1 MVNFDK
7 SLDFSHV
14 FSNNSI
20 VSRMVGVYMFLD
32 HSSEKTLDK
41 LKVLQVVE
49 QFAVPLTN
57 VQLTEFILEHDFV
70 NYFSLQQCLTELVE
84 ASFLEYSDSEGEFY
98 YLLTESGKNSIEF
111 FKDRIPQNIRRN
123 INDAV
128 VEKKKSIVIDT
139 QITADYHKLDDT
151 EYLVELKITENH
163 LVLADVKLTMASNKH
178 AKRMCENWK
187 KNAQFLYGDLVNLL
201 NNTDEKE

>member
-1 MVNFDK
+1 
-7 SLDFSHV
+7 
-14 FSNNSI
+14 
-20 VSRMVGVYMFLD
+20 MFLD

-98 YLLTESGKNSIEF
+98 YLLTESGKNSVEF
-111 FKDRIPQNIRRN
+111 LKTVFRKTFVVILTTLLLKRKNQLLSIHTLLLII
-123 INDAV
+123 IN
-128 VEKKKSIVIDT
+128 
-139 QITADYHKLDDT
+139 
-151 EYLVELKITENH
+151 
-163 LVLADVKLTMASNKH
+163 
-178 AKRMCENWK
+178 
-187 KNAQFLYGDLVNLL
+187 
-201 NNTDEKE
+201 

>member
-1 MVNFDK
+1 
-7 SLDFSHV
+7 
-14 FSNNSI
+14 
-20 VSRMVGVYMFLD
+20 MVGVYMFLD

-98 YLLTESGKNSIEF
+98 YLLTESGKNSVAF

-128 VEKKKSIVIDT
+128 VEKKKSIVINT
-139 QITADYHKLDDT
+139 HITADYHKLDDT

-163 LVLADVKLTMASNKH
+163 LILADIKLTMASNKH

-201 NNTDEKE
+201 NIDDDKD

>member
-1 MVNFDK
+1 
-7 SLDFSHV
+7 
-14 FSNNSI
+14 
-20 VSRMVGVYMFLD
+20 MFMD

-41 LKVLQVVE
+41 LKILQVVE

-57 VQLTEFILEHDFV
+57 VQLTEFILENDFV

-84 ASFLEYSDSEGEFY
+84 ASFLEYSDSEGEEY

-128 VEKKKSIVIDT
+128 VEKKKSIVINT
-139 QITADYHKLDDT
+139 QVSADYHKLDDT

-163 LVLADVKLTMASNKH
+163 LILADIKLTMASNKH

-201 NNTDEKE
+201 NSTDEKE

>member
-1 MVNFDK
+1 MANFHK
-7 SLDFSHV
+7 KLDFSSL
-14 FSNNSI
+14 FSDNSI

-57 VQLTEFILEHDFV
+57 VQLTEFILENDFV

-84 ASFLEYSDSEGEFY
+84 ASFLEYSDSEGEEY

-128 VEKKKSIVIDT
+128 VAKKKSIVIDT
-139 QITADYHKLDDT
+139 QVSADYHKLDDT
-151 EYLVELKITENH
+151 EYIVELKITENH
-163 LVLADVKLTMASNKH
+163 LILADIKLTMASNKH

-201 NNTDEKE
+201 NSTDDKE

>member
-1 MVNFDK
+1 
-7 SLDFSHV
+7 
-14 FSNNSI
+14 
-20 VSRMVGVYMFLD
+20 MVGVYMFLD

-57 VQLTEFILEHDFV
+57 VQLTEFILENDFV

-84 ASFLEYSDSEGEFY
+84 ASFLEYSDSEGDFY

-128 VEKKKSIVIDT
+128 VEKKKSIVINT

-163 LVLADVKLTMASNKH
+163 LILADIKLTMASNKH

-201 NNTDEKE
+201 NNEDEK